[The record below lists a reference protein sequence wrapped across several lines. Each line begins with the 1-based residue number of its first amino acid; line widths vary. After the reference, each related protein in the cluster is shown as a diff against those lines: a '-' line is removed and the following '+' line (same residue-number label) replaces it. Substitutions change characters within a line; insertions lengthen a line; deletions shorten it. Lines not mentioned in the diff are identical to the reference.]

1 MNKVEMSLEEFLNN
15 SKENSNTLMV
25 IDFKASWC
33 GPCKTLTPFMEE
45 LVPNYPDVVFYVID
59 SDDDETEEIVDHFNI
74 KALPSIV
81 YLKNGEVVDTVIG
94 VDKQKIEDT
103 INDNL

>member
-1 MNKVEMSLEEFLNN
+1 MNKVEVSLEEFLNE
-15 SKENSNTLMV
+15 SKSNPDTLLV

-33 GPCKTLTPFMEE
+33 GPCKMLTPFMEE
-45 LVPNYPDVVFYVID
+45 LVPNYPDVKFYVID
-59 SDDDETEEIVDHFNI
+59 SDDDETEEIVDHFGI
-74 KALPSIV
+74 KALPTII
-81 YLKNGEVVDTVIG
+81 YLKNGEVVATVLG

>member
-1 MNKVEMSLEEFLNN
+1 MSLEEFLNN

-45 LVPNYPDVVFYVID
+45 LVPNYPDVIFYVID
-59 SDDDETEEIVDHFNI
+59 SDDDETEEIVDHFEI
-74 KALPSIV
+74 KALPSII
-81 YLKNGEVVDTVIG
+81 YLKNGEVLDTVIG

-103 INDNL
+103 INENL

>member
-1 MNKVEMSLEEFLNN
+1 MNKVEMSLEDFLQN
-15 SKENSNTLMV
+15 SKDKPDTLMV

-33 GPCKTLTPFMEE
+33 GPCKILTPFMEE
-45 LVPNYPDVVFYVID
+45 LVPNYPDVIFYVID
-59 SDDDETEEIVDHFNI
+59 SDDDETEEIVEHFGI
-74 KALPSIV
+74 KGLPTII
-81 YLKNGEVVDTVIG
+81 YIKNAEVVSTVVG